1 MINAENEELRKK
13 RKDSLERMRQ
23 RFRETQEIEMGLFHY
38 LSPIY
43 YIFINSRGQYKINE
57 NNWQTIINLLHQ
69 RQESVPASF
78 VKLLNTTLIVSSN
91 KTIVKGLKEVNISQA
106 DTAEM
111 AQVCYKL
118 LERTERELNWLS
130 QISCCTP
137 FLTSASLQRDILSLV
152 KTDKMNLKWINIA
165 LIALPLTLCNE
176 FVQWIFREVKMTW
189 TDLFLRLNSRNHW
202 RQSEQKKRQKHF
214 ADQEILGELLRQLV
228 LFLQRTETDGVVMMV
243 TVQTDTR
250 ARNR

>member
-1 MINAENEELRKK
+1 
-13 RKDSLERMRQ
+13 MRQ
-23 RFRETQEIEMGLFHY
+23 RLRERQEIEMGLFQR
-38 LSPIY
+38 LSPID
-43 YIFINSRGQYKINE
+43 YIFINSSGQYKINE
-57 NNWQTIINLLHQ
+57 HNWLTIINLLRQ

-78 VKLLNTTLIVSSN
+78 GKLLNTTLIVSSN
-91 KTIVKGLKEVNISQA
+91 RTIVKGLKEINISQA

-111 AQVCYKL
+111 AQACYKL

-130 QISCCTP
+130 QNSCCTP
-137 FLTSASLQRDILSLV
+137 FLTSANLQRDILSLV

-202 RQSEQKKRQKHF
+202 RQSEQKKRRQHF
-214 ADQEILGELLRQLV
+214 AEQQILGELLRQLV
-228 LFLQRTETDGVVMMV
+228 LFLQRTDASGVTIMV
-243 TVQTDTR
+243 TVQRGVKTVL
-250 ARNR
+250 